1 MSYSLFQDKTE
12 IFEAKIKLS
21 GASLKQ
27 SFCRL
32 VVESEEWDLVFK
44 GTIDEQGNCSIP
56 IKKLK
61 GVLPEGITGTMKLE
75 VIAEDTYFVPW
86 ESDFEVEVAKSVQV
100 EVKQQKS
107 KKSEIVMETVKPQAT
122 AEVVTKTKPKAPIK
136 LQESTRKVH
145 LKTFAKQLLD
155 EGVTLQNVR
164 QHKKRINELSNE
176 LIFKHNINEDTRKW
190 IVNNT
195 LKILAKRSKK

>member
-1 MSYSLFQDKTE
+1 MSYSLFSDKGE
-12 IFEAKIKLS
+12 LFEARIKLS

-32 VVESEEWDLVFK
+32 VVESEAWDLVFK

-61 GVLPEGITGTMKLE
+61 GVLPEGTTGTMKLE

-86 ESDFEVEVAKSVQV
+86 ESTFEVEVAKSVQV

-107 KKSEIVMETVKPQAT
+107 KKSKVVMETVKPQAT
-122 AEVVTKTKPKAPIK
+122 AEVVTKTKPKTPIK
-136 LQESTRKVH
+136 LQESDRKIH

-155 EGVTLQNVR
+155 EGVTLQNIR
-164 QHKKRINELSNE
+164 QHKKRINELSND
-176 LIFKHNINEDTRKW
+176 LIFNHNINEDTRKW

-195 LKILAKRSKK
+195 LKILAKKSKK